1 MPFASAGSPSEPL
14 ASNYS
19 SDPIKW
25 GHPDLKKLKCGK
37 TGEKAKLTQKTNGG
51 APERKLARP
60 LLNTGGTPTFLT
72 FFRVFFFPAHKKK
85 PGTKFQAFEKLT
97 KPKN

>member
-14 ASNYS
+14 ASNYE

-25 GHPDLKKLKCGK
+25 GHPDLKKLKFGK
-37 TGEKAKLTQKTNGG
+37 TGEKAKLTQKQMGVPQKVKVPSPFKYWG
-51 APERKLARP
+51 CPHFSY
-60 LLNTGGTPTFLT
+60 LLSDL
-72 FFRVFFFPAHKKK
+72 FFSAHKKK